1 MRRTSIKHGVW
12 HLDGRKRQKGGF
24 LPIVGTLAKP
34 LLVSTAGA
42 IGGEVLIGI
51 GKNNIWGENAVEK
64 KEEKDIDICLGTKF
78 CFQDFQICGAYS
90 SQTAAYFLQNTKE
103 SIDT

>member
-12 HLDGRKRQKGGF
+12 HLDVRKRQKGGF

-42 IGGEVLIGI
+42 VGGEVLIGI
-51 GKNNIWGENAVEK
+51 GRNNIWGENAVEK
-64 KEEKDIDICLGTKF
+64 KEEKDIDMLRNKILLPRLPNLWRVQLPNGCVFFAK
-78 CFQDFQICGAYS
+78 
-90 SQTAAYFLQNTKE
+90 
-103 SIDT
+103 